1 MGCTAGTGVATA
13 LMMLKMNT
21 MALRTN
27 PECNNGLMFRHESE
41 DDWEDASAPPADYLE
56 RVQVGAENGITKTR
70 IWEITSKMLKFGKTE
85 RN

>member
-13 LMMLKMNT
+13 LTMNT
-21 MALRTN
+21 MALKTN

-56 RVQVGAENGITKTR
+56 RVQVGAENGITKMR
-70 IWEITSKMLKFGKTE
+70 IWEITSKMLKSG
-85 RN
+85 NS